1 MDTSLKRIIAFVID
15 IVIVSLVVSL
25 INLLPLDPYKDKYKD
40 AYEKMQEFYDAY
52 MTLTNLVTDPSGNLQ
67 TYADSFSKAD
77 TDASNCYKAM
87 KV

>member
-1 MDTSLKRIIAFVID
+1 MMKKMK
-15 IVIVSLVVSL
+15 
-25 INLLPLDPYKDKYKD
+25 NPPQEYKD

-87 KV
+87 KVYLEE

>member
-1 MDTSLKRIIAFVID
+1 
-15 IVIVSLVVSL
+15 
-25 INLLPLDPYKDKYKD
+25 
-40 AYEKMQEFYDAY
+40 MQEFYDAY

-87 KV
+87 KVYLED

>member
-1 MDTSLKRIIAFVID
+1 MIEDMEYCFKENPKMYS
-15 IVIVSLVVSL
+15 S
-25 INLLPLDPYKDKYKD
+25 
-40 AYEKMQEFYDAY
+40 EKMQEFYDAY

-87 KV
+87 KVYLED